1 VTDSVRWDLDGAV
14 ATITLNR
21 PQARNALTAE
31 LKTELLRA
39 VRQAGSSPE
48 VRAVLITGAGQA
60 FCAGQDLREHA
71 ELLEA
76 AGSRD
81 GPAPAAGDT
90 PGGVSSAGARPAGP
104 PAAGAPPAGP
114 PPAGPPPAGA
124 PPAGA
129 PAAQAPLG
137 GASAVGPAP
146 AGRPPSAGNPLATGR
161 PSGSPAALDTVREH
175 YNPLVMAIRSM
186 PKPVIAA
193 VNGVAAGA
201 GAGLAF
207 ACDIRIAARGA
218 SFLMAFARVGLAADT
233 GVSWTLPRLAGA
245 GRAAELLMLAEPI
258 RAPLALELGLV
269 SQVVEDEDLPV
280 AAGALA
286 ARLAAGPTAAYA
298 GIKEQLNYA
307 AGHGLAEALEKE
319 AEVQGALGRTA
330 DHQAA
335 TLAFTRKQEPH
346 FLGR

>member
-1 VTDSVRWDLDGAV
+1 MS
-14 ATITLNR
+14 TLSFWPR
-21 PQARNALTAE
+21 P
-31 LKTELLRA
+31 
-39 VRQAGSSPE
+39 
-48 VRAVLITGAGQA
+48 VRAMAPRPPPGT
-60 FCAGQDLREHA
+60 RP
-71 ELLEA
+71 
-76 AGSRD
+76 
-81 GPAPAAGDT
+81 PACPQL
-90 PGGVSSAGARPAGP
+90 VHGP
-104 PAAGAPPAGP
+104 PEPPGR
-114 PPAGPPPAGA
+114 
-124 PPAGA
+124 AGA

-137 GASAVGPAP
+137 GASAVSPAP
-146 AGRPPSAGNPLATGR
+146 AGGQLAAGTPLAATG

-245 GRAAELLMLAEPI
+245 GRAAELMMLAEPI

-280 AAGALA
+280 TAAALA

-335 TLAFTRKQEPH
+335 TLAFTRKQEPR